1 MGLDSVFRKYDS
13 PVSSAEENH
22 GIVMKPAP
30 IMEEEE
36 IEEVEKEEMEDQEQT
51 KKKDLQQTQKPFARA
66 VGKRALVEQRDSQRK
81 GDHDEERGG
90 VKEKRTGQDG
100 AARDESEM

>member
-1 MGLDSVFRKYDS
+1 
-13 PVSSAEENH
+13 
-22 GIVMKPAP
+22 MKPAP

-36 IEEVEKEEMEDQEQT
+36 IEEEEMEDQEQT
-51 KKKDLQQTQKPFARA
+51 KKKKDLQQTQKPFAWA
-66 VGKRALVEQRDSQRK
+66 VGKRALVRDRETHSQRK